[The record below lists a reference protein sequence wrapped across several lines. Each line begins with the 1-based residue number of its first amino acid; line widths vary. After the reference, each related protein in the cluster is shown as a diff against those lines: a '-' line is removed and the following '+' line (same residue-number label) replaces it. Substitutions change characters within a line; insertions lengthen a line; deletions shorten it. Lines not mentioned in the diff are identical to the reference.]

1 VTGRDLDTVR
11 DGIGAWL
18 RDRYPDRHPV
28 VTGAETPAA
37 TGYSNDVVFV
47 SVAFDDGSAA
57 RRELVLRLPP
67 DGPTLFPRYDLAMQ
81 VAVQEAVR
89 AAGVPVPGS
98 LVVETEARWLGLP
111 FLVMDRVVGR
121 VPGELAA
128 LDPWI
133 TGLAPDRQRT
143 LHEGFLDALARVHG
157 TPWPETDLVRR
168 LPGAG
173 GTLADDIEAEIE
185 LAAWAFEGSPPAPL
199 TEALAWC
206 RDRRPDPEPP
216 RTVLWGDARLGNVV
230 FGDDLAPRALLD
242 WEMAAIGPAESDL
255 AWYTALDEIGTHF
268 VGQTVPGFLGRDEI
282 VAHHEQA
289 LGRTLVAF
297 RWFELLAML
306 RSSTLNL
313 RRALLAAR
321 RRDRAPRPPTDD
333 AVLRYTLDAI
343 AAADTP

>member
-1 VTGRDLDTVR
+1 VSGRDLDAVR

-18 RDRYPDRHPV
+18 RHRYPDRYPV

-47 SVAFDDGSAA
+47 SVAFDAGSGE
-57 RRELVLRLPP
+57 RRELVVRLPP
-67 DGPTLFPRYDLAMQ
+67 DGPTLFPRYDLDMQ

-89 AAGVPVPGS
+89 AAGVPVPGG
-98 LVVETEARWLGLP
+98 LVVETEERWLGLP
-111 FLVMDRVVGR
+111 FLVMDRVKGH

-133 TGLAPDRQRT
+133 TGLAPDLQRT
-143 LHEGFLDALARVHG
+143 VHEGFLDALARVHA
-157 TPWPETDLVRR
+157 TPWQGTDLVRW

-173 GTLADDIEAEIE
+173 RTLADDIEAEIE
-185 LAAWAFEGSPPAPL
+185 LATWAFEGSPPAPL

-206 RDRRPDPEPP
+206 QDRRPDPEPP

-230 FGDDLAPRALLD
+230 FGDDLVPRALLD

-268 VGQTVPGFLGRDEI
+268 VGQTVPGFLDHDEI
-282 VAHHEQA
+282 LARQEQA
-289 LGRTLVAF
+289 LGRELVAF
-297 RWFELLAML
+297 RWFEVLAML

-321 RRDRAPRPPTDD
+321 RAGRTPRPAADD

-343 AAADTP
+343 AAADIP